1 MRLPCIVWEYLGKGE
16 RPMYP
21 YNRNTQ
27 LYGTRT
33 RAKETAMQ
41 PDQTALLASDRRLE
55 ELLVLARQEAHQ
67 TARKFEALL
76 HNTELAEAE
85 SILKTMYLDGLK
97 HLRLLREVGFTIFGN
112 TGEVEP
118 AVEPEITANAR
129 TLLEELLLAEMDD
142 ITFYRDLL
150 FAMPE
155 EDLWNAFFQIITD
168 KQNHTAAL
176 NHLYAKYFC
185 KTSGN

>member
-1 MRLPCIVWEYLGKGE
+1 
-16 RPMYP
+16 MYP

-33 RAKETAMQ
+33 RAKEMQ
-41 PDQTALLASDRRLE
+41 SEQNNLLSTDRRLE

-67 TARKFEALL
+67 TARKFAALL
-76 HNTELAEAE
+76 HNTDLAEAE
-85 SILKTMYLDGLK
+85 AILKTMYLDGMK

-112 TGEVEP
+112 TEESEP
-118 AVEPEITANAR
+118 AMETEITADAPA
-129 TLLEELLLAEMDD
+129 LMEELLLGEMDD
-142 ITFYRDLL
+142 INFYRSLL

-155 EDLWNAFFQIITD
+155 EDLWNAFFEIITD

>member
-1 MRLPCIVWEYLGKGE
+1 
-16 RPMYP
+16 MYP

-27 LYGTRT
+27 LYSTRS
-33 RAKETAMQ
+33 KETTAE
-41 PDQTALLASDRRLE
+41 PDQTALLTSDRRLE
-55 ELLVLARQEAHQ
+55 ELLTLARQEAWQ
-67 TARKFEALL
+67 TAKKYEALL
-76 HNTELAEAE
+76 NNIGLAEAE
-85 SILKTMYLDGLK
+85 SILKAMYLDGMK

-112 TGEVEP
+112 TGETMEEP
-118 AVEPEITANAR
+118 IETEITADASA
-129 TLLEELLLAEMDD
+129 LLEELLLAEMDD
-142 ITFYRDLL
+142 INFYRDLL

-155 EDLWNAFFQIITD
+155 EELWNAFFQIITD